1 MPYSNPKQQKAA
13 QHRWYL
19 RNRAKVILTG
29 RKHRIAKRK
38 YLNKQKDKPCQD
50 CGVRYPWYVMDFDH
64 RDGEIKLSKISLVAS
79 SFGWEKLKAEVA
91 KCDVVC
97 ANCHR
102 IRTYKKKQRY
112 GRTNNEV

>member
-19 RNRAKVILTG
+19 RNKEKILEKG
-29 RKHRIAKRK
+29 RKDKIKKRE

-50 CGVRYPWYVMDFDH
+50 CSVRYPWFVMDFDH
-64 RDGEIKLSKISLVAS
+64 RDSQSKKMAISEAVHKL
-79 SFGWEKLKAEVA
+79 GWKKLKEEVA
-91 KCDVVC
+91 RCDVVC

-102 IRTYKKKQRY
+102 IRTAKTQGWY
-112 GRTNNEV
+112 